1 MWISMI
7 INNDLRLDI
16 VDLPDQFLCEHSDAS
31 AMQTF
36 LPTSFT

>member
-7 INNDLRLDI
+7 ISNDLCLGI
-16 VDLPDQFLCEHSDAS
+16 IDLPDQLLCEHSDAS

-36 LPTSFT
+36 LSTSFT